1 MLMTSEENERTSS
14 KKNVRRGVP
23 QSVFV
28 ASLTLAVI
36 VAFVAGTRSDELYRI
51 VAPVFGVKV
60 AQRDLD
66 ASILKET
73 YRELASNY
81 DGELDISKL
90 SDGAARGMVEAVGDK
105 HTVFMDKKEAAE
117 FQESLNGD
125 LTGIGAEIGVR
136 DNQPTVLRVINDSPA
151 AKAGL
156 QKGDVFVSVN
166 GESMN
171 GKTAADVASKVRG
184 DAGTTVK
191 LAMRRGETK
200 QEYAITRAQVND
212 PSVRWDVVN
221 SVGVMTI
228 SRFDEQT
235 GMLARRAAQEFIDK
249 QVKGV
254 VLDLRDN
261 GGGYLTAAQALASVW
276 LNDQVVVTE
285 KTGGKV
291 VDTVKTE
298 RHALLGDM
306 KTVVLTNG
314 NTASA
319 SEIVAGALQEYGKAT
334 LIGEKT
340 YGKGTVQKIVNLSD
354 GRILKVTTARW
365 YTPKGKNIT
374 KEGITPDKTIHITKD
389 DANAGKDTQME
400 AAQSVLA
407 S

>member
-1 MLMTSEENERTSS
+1 MTSEGNERTSS

-51 VAPVFGVKV
+51 VAPVFGMKV

-90 SDGAARGMVEAVGDK
+90 SDGAARGMVEAAGDK
-105 HTVFMDKKEAAE
+105 HTVFMDKKEATE

-136 DNQPTVLRVINDSPA
+136 NNQPTVLRVINDSPA

-156 QKGDVFVSVN
+156 QKGDVFVLVN

-191 LAMRRGETK
+191 LAMRRGEAK

-261 GGGYLTAAQALASVW
+261 GGGYLTAALASVW

>member
-1 MLMTSEENERTSS
+1 MRN
-14 KKNVRRGVP
+14 
-23 QSVFV
+23 
-28 ASLTLAVI
+28 
-36 VAFVAGTRSDELYRI
+36 
-51 VAPVFGVKV
+51 
-60 AQRDLD
+60 
-66 ASILKET
+66 
-73 YRELASNY
+73 
-81 DGELDISKL
+81 
-90 SDGAARGMVEAVGDK
+90 
-105 HTVFMDKKEAAE
+105 
-117 FQESLNGD
+117 
-125 LTGIGAEIGVR
+125 
-136 DNQPTVLRVINDSPA
+136 NQPTVLRVINDSPA

-171 GKTAADVASKVRG
+171 GKTAADVAGKVRG

-235 GMLARRAAQEFIDK
+235 GTLARRAAQEFIDK
-249 QVKGV
+249 HVKGAI
-254 VLDLRDN
+254 LDLRDN
-261 GGGYLTAAQALASVW
+261 GGGYLTAAQALAGVW
-276 LNDQVVVTE
+276 LNNQVVVTE
-285 KTGGKV
+285 KTGGKM

-298 RHALLGDM
+298 QRALLGNM

-340 YGKGTVQKIVNLSD
+340 YGKGTVQKIVNLSG

-389 DANAGKDTQME
+389 DANAEKDTQME
-400 AAQSVLA
+400 AAQAALEPVQSTNLEQA
-407 S
+407 

>member
-1 MLMTSEENERTSS
+1 
-14 KKNVRRGVP
+14 
-23 QSVFV
+23 
-28 ASLTLAVI
+28 
-36 VAFVAGTRSDELYRI
+36 
-51 VAPVFGVKV
+51 
-60 AQRDLD
+60 
-66 ASILKET
+66 
-73 YRELASNY
+73 
-81 DGELDISKL
+81 
-90 SDGAARGMVEAVGDK
+90 
-105 HTVFMDKKEAAE
+105 
-117 FQESLNGD
+117 
-125 LTGIGAEIGVR
+125 
-136 DNQPTVLRVINDSPA
+136 
-151 AKAGL
+151 
-156 QKGDVFVSVN
+156 
-166 GESMN
+166 
-171 GKTAADVASKVRG
+171 
-184 DAGTTVK
+184 
-191 LAMRRGETK
+191 
-200 QEYAITRAQVND
+200 
-212 PSVRWDVVN
+212 
-221 SVGVMTI
+221 
-228 SRFDEQT
+228 
-235 GMLARRAAQEFIDK
+235 MLARRAAQEFIDK

-298 RHALLGDM
+298 RHALLGDI

>member
-1 MLMTSEENERTSS
+1 M
-14 KKNVRRGVP
+14 
-23 QSVFV
+23 
-28 ASLTLAVI
+28 
-36 VAFVAGTRSDELYRI
+36 
-51 VAPVFGVKV
+51 
-60 AQRDLD
+60 
-66 ASILKET
+66 SILKET
-73 YRELASNY
+73 YRELVSNY
-81 DGELDISKL
+81 DGELDASKL
-90 SDGAARGMVEAVGDK
+90 SDGAARGMVEAAGDK
-105 HTVFMDKKEAAE
+105 HTVFMDGKEAAE

-136 DNQPTVLRVINDSPA
+136 NNQPTVLRVINDSPA

-171 GKTAADVASKVRG
+171 GETAADVAGKVRG

-340 YGKGTVQKIVNLSD
+340 YGKGTVHKIVNLSD

-374 KEGITPDKTIHITKD
+374 KEGITPDTTIHITKD